1 MQISNANLQFAYE
14 NFQTRL
20 QEVKNY
26 ILLVKKLADI
36 SSPAV
41 SEERYIEK
49 YIDDK
54 LNSSLNFN
62 SLFPIQ
68 RRVVDPLQQRT
79 ETDSLDWINGLTI
92 GPQST
97 RRPTRSDFACHK
109 IDREL
114 QKTLR
119 ASTYLLLYNLMES
132 TMSESI
138 NAIHETIRDE
148 NRNLLEL
155 SEKLH
160 KVILQ
165 SFSKGLTN
173 EKVSEFSRDNA
184 DIRDRIFD
192 LGYDKKKL
200 FSGNIDCGVIDEYCK
215 KYDIRISPYK
225 IDSQPLLWNPDKIEH
240 IRKKR
245 NSLAHGSESF
255 AQCGQNMPIDSI
267 DDNLQSVEAVLM
279 GVFNGLNN
287 FLTRQKYL
295 RASQ

>member
-1 MQISNANLQFAYE
+1 MQIDNVSLQFAYE
-14 NFQTRL
+14 NFETRL

-26 ILLVKKLADI
+26 VIFIRELADI
-36 SSPAV
+36 TSPSIV
-41 SEERYIEK
+41 NEYHI
-49 YIDDK
+49 
-54 LNSSLNFN
+54 NSNGYVDHPT
-62 SLFPIQ
+62 FPSY
-68 RRVVDPLQQRT
+68 P
-79 ETDSLDWINGLTI
+79 
-92 GPQST
+92 
-97 RRPTRSDFACHK
+97 
-109 IDREL
+109 IDRDL

-138 NAIHETIRDE
+138 DAIHETIKHED
-148 NRNLLEL
+148 RNLLEL

-173 EKVSEFSRDNA
+173 EKVSEFSRSNS
-184 DIRDRIFD
+184 DIRDRLFD

-200 FSGNIDCGVIDEYCK
+200 FSGNIDCGIISQYCK
-215 KYDIRISPYK
+215 KYGINLSPYK
-225 IDSQPLLWNPDKIEH
+225 VNNQPLLWNKEKIER
-240 IRKKR
+240 IRRKR

-255 AQCGQNMPIDSI
+255 AQCGQNMAVDTI
-267 DDNLQSVEAVLM
+267 DDDLKSVEAVLM

-287 FLTRQKYL
+287 FLTHQKYL

>member
-1 MQISNANLQFAYE
+1 MQISNSNLQFAYE
-14 NFQTRL
+14 NFQIRL

-26 ILLVKKLADI
+26 INFVKIIADI
-36 SSPAV
+36 SAPVV
-41 SEERYIEK
+41 SEERYINE
-49 YIDDK
+49 YVNNK
-54 LNSSLNFN
+54 LNPPLNIHPFGFSN
-62 SLFPIQ
+62 REVI
-68 RRVVDPLQQRT
+68 DPLRQRT
-79 ETDSLDWINGLTI
+79 ENNIFNLMDGFVIQ
-92 GPQST
+92 PQ
-97 RRPTRSDFACHK
+97 RNRIPTRSDFACYK

-138 NAIHETIRDE
+138 NAIHETIKDE
-148 NRNLLEL
+148 NRSLLEL

-173 EKVSEFSRDNA
+173 EKVSEFSRNNA

-192 LGYDKKKL
+192 LGYDKQKL
-200 FSGNIDCGVIDEYCK
+200 FSGNIDCGVIDQYCK

-225 IDSQPLLWNPDKIEH
+225 IDNQPLIWSPDKIEH
-240 IRKKR
+240 IRLKR

>member
-1 MQISNANLQFAYE
+1 MQITNPNLQFAYE

-20 QEVKNY
+20 QEVRNY
-26 ILLVKKLADI
+26 VDFVKKIADI

-54 LNSSLNFN
+54 LNSSFNLN

-79 ETDSLDWINGLTI
+79 ETDNFNLINVLTVE
-92 GPQST
+92 PQST
-97 RRPTRSDFACHK
+97 RTPTRSDFACHK

-138 NAIHETIRDE
+138 NAVHETIRDE

-192 LGYDKKKL
+192 LGYDKQKL
-200 FSGNIDCGVIDEYCK
+200 FSGNIDCGVISEYCK
-215 KYDIRISPYK
+215 KYGIHLSPYRVN
-225 IDSQPLLWNPDKIEH
+225 DEPLVWDKDKIKR
-240 IRKKR
+240 IKRKR

-255 AQCGQNMPIDSI
+255 AQCGQNMAIDTV
-267 DDNLQSVEAVLM
+267 DYDLKSVEAVLM

-287 FLTRQKYL
+287 FLTHQKYL
-295 RASQ
+295 RAP

>member
-14 NFQTRL
+14 NFEIRL

-26 ILLVKKLADI
+26 VLFVKELADI
-36 SSPAV
+36 TSPSV
-41 SEERYIEK
+41 INEHHINQNGYHPT
-49 YIDDK
+49 
-54 LNSSLNFN
+54 
-62 SLFPIQ
+62 FPSY
-68 RRVVDPLQQRT
+68 P
-79 ETDSLDWINGLTI
+79 
-92 GPQST
+92 
-97 RRPTRSDFACHK
+97 

-138 NAIHETIRDE
+138 DAIHETIKE
-148 NRNLLEL
+148 EGHSLLDL

-165 SFSKGLTN
+165 SFSKGLTE
-173 EKVSEFSRDNA
+173 EKVSEFSRDNG
-184 DIRDRIFD
+184 DIRERLLD
-192 LGYDKKKL
+192 LGYDKRKL
-200 FSGNIDCGVIDEYCK
+200 FSGNIDCGVIEKYCR
-215 KYDIRISPYK
+215 KYGISVLPYRYN
-225 IDSQPLLWNPDKIEH
+225 DTPLLWNTEVIKAI
-240 IRKKR
+240 KQKR

-255 AQCGQNMPIDSI
+255 AQCGQNMPVDTI
-267 DDNLQSVEAVLM
+267 DDNLKSVEAVLM

>member
-14 NFQTRL
+14 NFETRL

-26 ILLVKKLADI
+26 VLFVKKLADI
-36 SSPAV
+36 TSPSV
-41 SEERYIEK
+41 INEHHINPNGYV
-49 YIDDK
+49 DHPT
-54 LNSSLNFN
+54 
-62 SLFPIQ
+62 FPSY
-68 RRVVDPLQQRT
+68 P
-79 ETDSLDWINGLTI
+79 
-92 GPQST
+92 
-97 RRPTRSDFACHK
+97 

-138 NAIHETIRDE
+138 DAIHETIKE
-148 NRNLLEL
+148 EGHSLLDL

-165 SFSKGLTN
+165 SFSKGLTE
-173 EKVSEFSRDNA
+173 EKVSELSRDNG
-184 DIRDRIFD
+184 DIRERLLD
-192 LGYDKKKL
+192 LGYDKRKL
-200 FSGNIDCGVIDEYCK
+200 FSGNIDCGVIEKYCK
-215 KYDIRISPYK
+215 KYGINVLPYRH
-225 IDSQPLLWNPDKIEH
+225 DDTPLLWDTEVIKAI
-240 IRKKR
+240 KQKR

-255 AQCGQNMPIDSI
+255 AQCGQNMPVDTI

-279 GVFNGLNN
+279 GVFNGLND